1 VGSGMRLPANATATI
16 VIFFIDVLFGLI
28 AYVRTASFRRV
39 AGQSPWGIHPII
51 WGVLSFF
58 FSIIGLL
65 VAVLACLTTGP
76 RPARPGSGPHD
87 RFASP
92 SRVAPGT
99 GVSEHF
105 GTPAGP
111 AALAAL
117 PAPAGS
123 PLPAGPP
130 PGWHPDPADPGRL
143 RLWMGDD
150 WSDEV
155 LVAGVVSKS
164 PLPPFPG

>member
-1 VGSGMRLPANATATI
+1 MRLPANATATI

-76 RPARPGSGPHD
+76 RPARPGSGPQE

-99 GVSEHF
+99 GVSEHV

-117 PAPAGS
+117 PA
-123 PLPAGPP
+123 PAGPP